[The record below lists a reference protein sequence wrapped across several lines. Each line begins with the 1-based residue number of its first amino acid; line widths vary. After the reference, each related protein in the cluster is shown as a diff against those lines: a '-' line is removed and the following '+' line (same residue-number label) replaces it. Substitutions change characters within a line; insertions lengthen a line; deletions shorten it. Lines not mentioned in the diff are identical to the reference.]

1 MTTHTQGKWK
11 AEGCTIYSGKTILA
25 VTYCEGNRELHP
37 NMHEKDTP
45 PDSDGEEHGDGW
57 EEAWKNAELIAAA
70 PSLLDALIAIKTQA
84 ELAALTFPNAPG
96 QGDLLTIA
104 RIAGDEIA
112 KANGNA

>member
-1 MTTHTQGKWK
+1 MITHTQGKWK
-11 AEGCTIYSGKTILA
+11 AEGCTIYSGKTVLA

-70 PSLLDALIAIKTQA
+70 PELLAHLKMLVMGISEGIDIPKNGAAIA
-84 ELAALTFPNAPG
+84 AAL
-96 QGDLLTIA
+96 DI
-104 RIAGDEIA
+104 IA
-112 KANGNA
+112 KVENNA